1 MCLAVPGQIESI
13 EAVGE
18 LAITGV
24 VNFAGVRRSIN
35 LTFVPEAGIGDYVLV
50 HVGVALCKLDE
61 AAAERSLRLFEEL
74 AGSTRDEI
82 PG

>member
-13 EAVGE
+13 EMVGE
-18 LAITGV
+18 LAITGI
-24 VNFAGVRRSIN
+24 VNFGGVRRSVN
-35 LTFVPEAGIGDYVLV
+35 LTFVPEAGVGDYVLV

-61 AAAERSLRLFEEL
+61 AAAERSLRLFETL
-74 AGSTRDEI
+74 IGSTRDEI

>member
-1 MCLAVPGQIESI
+1 MCLAVPGKVESI
-13 EAVGE
+13 ETVGE

-24 VNFAGVRRSIN
+24 VNFGGVVRRVN
-35 LTFVPEAGIGDYVLV
+35 LTFVPEARIGDYVLV

-74 AGSTRDEI
+74 TTDQERSR
-82 PG
+82 